1 MTKSKGRAKSA
12 AGSRSNGPRWPL
24 AIAKSRLSE
33 IIRLARE
40 EGPQI
45 ITSHG
50 QDVVRITPTSL
61 KGRHYQPTGT
71 GMDFVLASIP
81 YRQLDDDEVEFDT
94 SFPATSR
101 PIDLS

>member
-1 MTKSKGRAKSA
+1 MTKSKGTAKSTSGPRA
-12 AGSRSNGPRWPL
+12 NGPRWPL
-24 AIAKSRLSE
+24 AVAKSRLSE

-50 QDVVRITPTSL
+50 QDVVRITPTSP
-61 KGRHYQPTGT
+61 KNRHYQQTGT

-81 YRQLDDDEVEFDT
+81 YRELEDDEVEFDT
-94 SFPATSR
+94 SFHATSR
-101 PIDLS
+101 PIDLP

>member
-1 MTKSKGRAKSA
+1 MTKSKGTAKSA
-12 AGSRSNGPRWPL
+12 TGSPIKSPRWPL
-24 AIAKSRLSE
+24 AVAKSRLSE

-50 QDVVRITPTSL
+50 QDVVRITPTVP
-61 KGRHYQPTGT
+61 KNRRYQPTGT

-81 YRQLDDDEVEFDT
+81 YRLLDDDDVEFDT
-94 SFPATSR
+94 SFQATSR
-101 PIDLS
+101 PIDLP